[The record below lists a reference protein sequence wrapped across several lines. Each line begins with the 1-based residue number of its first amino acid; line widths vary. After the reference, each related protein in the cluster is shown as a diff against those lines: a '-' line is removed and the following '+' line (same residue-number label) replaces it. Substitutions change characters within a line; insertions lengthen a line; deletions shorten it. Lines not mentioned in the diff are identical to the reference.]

1 LFRSSS
7 AISIVISVAMFSG
20 MILTPLY
27 VQEVRGIS
35 PLDSGL
41 LMLPGA
47 IVMGLMSP
55 ISGRLFDKYGAR
67 AMAVIGLAITIY
79 TTYTMS
85 TFTMESGYFY
95 IMSVYTVRMIGM
107 SLVMMPVMTKDRK
120 STRLN
125 SSHVAI
131 SY

>member
-1 LFRSSS
+1 MFALSS

-47 IVMGLMSP
+47 VVMGLMSP
-55 ISGRLFDKYGAR
+55 ISGRLFEKYGAR
-67 AMAVIGLAITIY
+67 TMAVIGLAITIY
-79 TTYTMS
+79 TRYTMN
-85 TFTMESGYFY
+85 TFNMESVYFY
-95 IMSVYTVRMIGM
+95 IMTIYTVEMWR
-107 SLVMMPVMTKDRK
+107 
-120 STRLN
+120 
-125 SSHVAI
+125 
-131 SY
+131 